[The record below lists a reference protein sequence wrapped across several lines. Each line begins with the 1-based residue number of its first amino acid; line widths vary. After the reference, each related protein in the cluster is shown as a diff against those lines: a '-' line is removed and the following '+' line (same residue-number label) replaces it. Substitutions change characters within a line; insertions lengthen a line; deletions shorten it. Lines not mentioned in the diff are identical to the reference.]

1 MSGATLVESC
11 KNNQL
16 PNIAT
21 MTSFGLDGW
30 GGTNPIA
37 VFGCYRAAVMKD
49 GISSEQLDHHKQN
62 GTLNEFIL
70 ETLSNVKDSCYYEQ
84 VLAKGGIK
92 ISTDEGQT
100 ECASC
105 NFCSVHHNNICS
117 NCLKN
122 VTHCI
127 SK

>member
-1 MSGATLVESC
+1 MSGALLVESC
-11 KNNQL
+11 KNNHF

-30 GGTNPIA
+30 GGTNPVAI
-37 VFGCYRAAVMKD
+37 FGCYRTAVNND
-49 GISSEQLDHHKQN
+49 GVTADQLDYHRQR
-62 GTLNEFIL
+62 GTLNQFIL
-70 ETLSNVKDSCYYEQ
+70 ETLSNVKDCEYYEM

-92 ISTDEGQT
+92 ISSDEGQL
-100 ECASC
+100 ECGSC
-105 NFCSVHHNNICS
+105 NFCSVHDNNICS

-122 VTHCI
+122 ITHDS